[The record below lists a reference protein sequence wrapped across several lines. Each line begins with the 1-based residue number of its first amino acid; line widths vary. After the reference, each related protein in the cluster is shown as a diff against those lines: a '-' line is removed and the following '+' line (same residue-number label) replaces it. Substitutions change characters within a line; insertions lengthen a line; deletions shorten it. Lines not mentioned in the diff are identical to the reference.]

1 MFTMM
6 FYYLNPDTKSLQ
18 ELWDLIIETTDVGS
32 KKKEARII
40 FFFKSVFSYIIFPT
54 ILIRLLNI

>member
-6 FYYLNPDTKSLQ
+6 FYYLNPDTKSPQ

-32 KKKEARII
+32 KKRGKNYL
-40 FFFKSVFSYIIFPT
+40 FFQ
-54 ILIRLLNI
+54 IRV